1 MEDVK
6 FNNLCSHYKDSFDN
20 HKASIKQRDTLFY
33 LLLVILS
40 IFTLQLS
47 STEAVTTIVTE
58 YVKKS
63 TGIGLSGSTGFI
75 STLLWF
81 LLMGFSIRYFQVV
94 IEIERQYSYLHIL
107 ETEINEFYKQDSVAF
122 TREGK
127 SYLSKYPLFSNWV
140 WLLYTFF
147 FPILILSC
155 TILKI
160 KNQTVTSSP
169 FTANQIIEIICFAII
184 NISVLLYTYRLHEN
198 QVNKVFSKVARIF
211 K

>member
-1 MEDVK
+1 MEDAK

-20 HKASIKQRDTLFY
+20 HKASIKQRDMLFY

-40 IFTLQLS
+40 VFTLQLS
-47 STEAVTTIVTE
+47 STEAVTNIVTE

-63 TGIGLSGSTGFI
+63 TGITLSGSVGFI

-81 LLMGFSIRYFQVV
+81 LLMGFCIRYFQVV
-94 IEIERQYSYLHIL
+94 IEIERQYNYLHAL
-107 ETEINEFYKQDSVAF
+107 ETEINDFYKQESIAF

-140 WLLYTFF
+140 WLLYTLF
-147 FPILILSC
+147 FPILIISC
-155 TILKI
+155 TTLKVKI
-160 KNQTVTSSP
+160 QIINLGSL
-169 FTANQIIEIICFAII
+169 TANQIIEMACFSLII
-184 NISVLLYTYRLHEN
+184 ISVVLYTYRLHEN
-198 QVNKVFSKVARIF
+198 QVNEALSRVARFF